1 MARRWMKCSVP
12 FLNARFGRR
21 LRIFLEGRLK
31 VILTSWTEH
40 NKNWGEKFRKWME
53 KAERMKDEPIHNS
66 ISQTARVMEE
76 TNERLSQL
84 LMELRKRD

>member
-1 MARRWMKCSVP
+1 VP

-40 NKNWGEKFRKWME
+40 NKDWGEKFRKWME

-66 ISQTARVMEE
+66 IFQTARAMEE
-76 TNERLSQL
+76 TNKRLSQL
-84 LMELRKRD
+84 WMELRKRD

>member
-1 MARRWMKCSVP
+1 
-12 FLNARFGRR
+12 
-21 LRIFLEGRLK
+21 
-31 VILTSWTEH
+31 
-40 NKNWGEKFRKWME
+40 ME

-84 LMELRKRD
+84 LMELGKRD